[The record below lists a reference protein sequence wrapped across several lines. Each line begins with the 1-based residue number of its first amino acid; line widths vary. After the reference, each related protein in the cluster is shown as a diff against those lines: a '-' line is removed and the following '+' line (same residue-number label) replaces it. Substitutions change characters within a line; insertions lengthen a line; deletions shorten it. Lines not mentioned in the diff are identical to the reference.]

1 MKTISVR
8 DLQKKVRECVEAAQ
22 KDRVVI
28 TRRGKPAAVLV
39 GVEGA
44 DWETVVLETNADF
57 WRLIAKRRKERTIS
71 LAEMRRRLS
80 RPLSTRKS
88 HT

>member
-8 DLQKKVRECVEAAQ
+8 DLQKKIKECIDEAQ
-22 KDRVVI
+22 TDRVVI

-44 DWETVVLETNADF
+44 DWETVVQETNPRF
-57 WRLIAKRRKERTIS
+57 WKVIQKRRAQRT
-71 LAEMRRRLS
+71 LS
-80 RPLSTRKS
+80 MEDVKAWLS
-88 HT
+88 

>member
-8 DLQKKVRECVEAAQ
+8 DLQKKLKETVETSQ
-22 KDRVVI
+22 SDRVVI

-44 DWETVVLETNADF
+44 DWETVVLETSASF
-57 WRLIAKRRKERTIS
+57 WRSIEKRRKRPTLS
-71 LAEMRRRLS
+71 LNEMRKRVR
-80 RPLSTRKS
+80 
-88 HT
+88 

>member
-8 DLQKKVRECVEAAQ
+8 ELQKKVRECVEAAQ
-22 KDRVVI
+22 GDRVVI

-44 DWETVVLETNADF
+44 DWETVVLESDPKF
-57 WRLIAKRRKERTIS
+57 WSLIEKRRKQPTVSMAEVRKSLRT
-71 LAEMRRRLS
+71 RRR
-80 RPLSTRKS
+80 RKR
-88 HT
+88 